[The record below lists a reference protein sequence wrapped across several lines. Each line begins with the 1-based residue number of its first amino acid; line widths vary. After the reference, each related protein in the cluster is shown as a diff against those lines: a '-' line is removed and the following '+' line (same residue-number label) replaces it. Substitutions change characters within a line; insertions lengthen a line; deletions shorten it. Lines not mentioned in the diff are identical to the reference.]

1 MLKQPSPSMPG
12 MTDTLDFVKNL
23 WGSMHIPGA
32 NMPGMPALGGP
43 PMSIEDLDKR
53 IADMKAVESW
63 LNLNLSMLHGT
74 IQALEVQRGTLATLR
89 SMSTSMAE
97 ALRQSGVSTESMAA
111 MPFASFF
118 GAPAQGAG
126 AKSATPA
133 AAPAAPAA
141 AAPAAPQS
149 AAQSPAPSPETP
161 GAATGMPAAMAWWN
175 ILQDQFTQAVTT
187 AMTPAAG
194 VSTPSTAPSTA
205 PATKTPQAPAAKA
218 ETRPEPAKTA
228 PPDGAQPGAGGNGNG
243 NGRARAGRPK
253 ADKG

>member
-32 NMPGMPALGGP
+32 NMPGMPGLGGP

-118 GAPAQGAG
+118 GAPVQGAG

-133 AAPAAPAA
+133 AAPAA
-141 AAPAAPQS
+141 AAPTAPQS